1 MKIGFI
7 GLGIMGRP
15 MSKNLIRSG
24 FNVVVFAR
32 KENVMDELVA
42 IGATKATSVADLAE
56 QCDVIITMLPD
67 SPEVKE
73 IILGP
78 GGVIH
83 HAKPGSMV
91 IDMSSIDPSQTKLIG
106 EALSEHGIRMM
117 DAPVSG
123 GEAGAISRKLV
134 IMVGGEEKDFEEYK
148 GLLEAMGSAVTYMG
162 DLGAGN
168 VTKLVN
174 QIMVGLNMAAVAEAM
189 VFAKKSGVDPSRV
202 YEAIHNGSSGS
213 KALDTKLPRMVAH
226 DFQPGFRLELHRKDL
241 TNAVAAADSI
251 EAQLPQTQSLLKIM
265 KQMEVEGH
273 SLEDHTAI
281 LRYFE
286 GLSKALLIPL
296 DDISSEE

>member
-15 MSKNLIRSG
+15 MSKNLLRSG

-42 IGATKATSVADLAE
+42 LGATKARSVADLAE

-67 SPEVKE
+67 SPQVKE

-78 GGVIH
+78 RGVIH

-91 IDMSSIDPSQTKLIG
+91 IDMSSIDPSQTKVIG
-106 EALSEHGIRMM
+106 EALREQGIRMM

-123 GEAGAISRKLV
+123 GEAGAISGKLV
-134 IMVGGEEKDFEEYK
+134 IMVGGEKRDFEEYK

-168 VTKLVN
+168 VTKLAN
-174 QIMVGLNMAAVAEAM
+174 QIMIGLNMAAIAEAM
-189 VFAKKSGVDPSRV
+189 VFAKKSGVDPNRV
-202 YEAIHNGSSGS
+202 YEAIHNGSAGS

-226 DFQPGFRLELHRKDL
+226 NFKPGFRLELHRKDL
-241 TNAVAAADSI
+241 TNAVAAADFI

-265 KQMEVEGH
+265 QEMEVDGH
-273 SLEDHTAI
+273 SLDDHTVI

-286 GLSKALLIPL
+286 GLSKARLTPL
-296 DDISSEE
+296 GDSFSEE